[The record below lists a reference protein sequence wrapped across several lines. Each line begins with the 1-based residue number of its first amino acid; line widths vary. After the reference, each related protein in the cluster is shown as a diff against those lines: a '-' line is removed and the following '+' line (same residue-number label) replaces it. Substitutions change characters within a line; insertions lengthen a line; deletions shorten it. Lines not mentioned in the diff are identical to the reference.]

1 MNINLRTIYRDQI
14 VRAVLGTRPA
24 MLAKEADTA
33 ALNRIA
39 QHLAET
45 EAATELM
52 RAKGYGVCG
61 PGLLD
66 MVKAL
71 PDAGRPLPPP
81 QWSPWPGSWA

>member
-1 MNINLRTIYRDQI
+1 MSIDLPTVYRDQM

-33 ALNRIA
+33 ALNRMA
-39 QHLAET
+39 QHMAET

-52 RAKGYGVCG
+52 RAKGYGRHG
-61 PGLLD
+61 LGLLD

-71 PDAGRPLPPP
+71 PDAGKP
-81 QWSPWPGSWA
+81 